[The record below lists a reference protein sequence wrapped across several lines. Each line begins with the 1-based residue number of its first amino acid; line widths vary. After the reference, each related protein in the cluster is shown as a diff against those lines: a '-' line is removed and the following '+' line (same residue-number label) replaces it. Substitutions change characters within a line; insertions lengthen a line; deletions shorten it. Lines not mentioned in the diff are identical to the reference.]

1 MGGPSVFTVAGRQ
14 YTGQELLAELRESA
28 ADEESGVVWHDGYV
42 AALPELAQAG
52 RTVFASMDAVLL
64 GLGGCLTGSSTYAYA
79 YRGQVDLTARKI
91 LAGAPVFENTGR
103 AKAYSLPNWV
113 QQGQGDDAFLQLR
126 NGRSPYDAV
135 RELAD
140 DSGAWTLDCA
150 TFVQAVQLGAWAAA
164 VGKAEFDRS
173 VARPFNLKEHG
184 STGLTHHKLWF
195 RESQGA
201 EYRLRTPATDR
212 VRAQEPVADV
222 DEQKLLRSAP
232 PGSRVAFVNA
242 DPKAEGSDFERE
254 NTVKL
259 PDGTYASHPFGI
271 LSAAAMKHALALQT
285 VLRYGDE
292 IDVTLKRA
300 AAGKHESITPDQ
312 ARSAQTALDR
322 LLAAGDRTALAAW
335 IMEHRTW
342 TENLLYDDLDEYVD
356 DLLYLG
362 EVEIYTITPETT
374 DRQ

>member
-1 MGGPSVFTVAGRQ
+1 MFTVAGQQ
-14 YTGQELLAELRESA
+14 YTGQELLAKLGALA
-28 ADEESGVVWHDGYV
+28 ADKESGVVWHDGYV
-42 AALPELAQAG
+42 AALPELAEAG
-52 RTVFASMDAVLL
+52 RTVFTSVDAVLL
-64 GLGGCLTGSSTYAYA
+64 SLGGCLTGRSVYAYA
-79 YRGQVDLTARKI
+79 YRAQVDLTARRI
-91 LAGAPVFENTGR
+91 LAGKPVFENTGR
-103 AKAYSLPNWV
+103 AKAYNKLNWA

-126 NGRSPYDAV
+126 NDRSPYDAV

-140 DSGAWTLDCA
+140 NSGAWTLDCA

-164 VGKAEFDRS
+164 VGKETFDQS
-173 VARPFNLKEHG
+173 VKRPFNLKDHA

-195 RESQGA
+195 RESQGS

-212 VRAQEPVADV
+212 VKAQEPVADV
-222 DEQKLLRSAP
+222 NEQKLLRSAP

-242 DPKAEGSDFERE
+242 DPQSAGTDFERE

-292 IDVTLKRA
+292 IDVTLKHA
-300 AAGKHESITPDQ
+300 AAGKHQSITPDQ
-312 ARSAQTALDR
+312 ALSAQTALDR

-342 TENLLYDDLDEYVD
+342 TENLLYDDLDEYVE

-374 DRQ
+374 DRK